1 MNRDANHAGDVLL
14 PTSTLT
20 RRIAKAGG
28 VGGRRS
34 AQGWRVSSQKSFPR
48 HDVFAKSPMKS
59 ISTVVRKAAVETR
72 VIKIDRRFLKI
83 RVSGETGEVQEAP
96 RWI

>member
-1 MNRDANHAGDVLL
+1 MDAEARGGGESLL
-14 PTSTLT
+14 
-20 RRIAKAGG
+20 K
-28 VGGRRS
+28 
-34 AQGWRVSSQKSFPR
+34 KSFPR

-96 RWI
+96 RRI

>member
-1 MNRDANHAGDVLL
+1 MDAEA
-14 PTSTLT
+14 
-20 RRIAKAGG
+20 RGG
-28 VGGRRS
+28 GE
-34 AQGWRVSSQKSFPR
+34 SQKSFPR